1 VGPLEDDVITSIVS
15 TGATEAEVLEAVKWF
30 TADDELGTEMQ
41 RTRTGRVAQVYEILA
56 AEAEDEEEL
65 DLPAQPLI

>member
-1 VGPLEDDVITSIVS
+1 M
-15 TGATEAEVLEAVKWF
+15 LEAVKWF

-56 AEAEDEEEL
+56 AEAQDEEEL